1 MCILVLRSRS
11 RFFGWTRPRAWPAFF
26 KAAPAAS
33 CRQAKE
39 ESLVLVL
46 SMNSEQLIKTNMIT
60 TRFALIIN
68 FQPAENDKILEHEAG
83 ADFFRL
89 KPT

>member
-1 MCILVLRSRS
+1 MVGQGQEPGPPFLRQLRLHLV
-11 RFFGWTRPRAWPAFF
+11 G
-26 KAAPAAS
+26 K
-33 CRQAKE
+33 QK
-39 ESLVLVL
+39 SLVLVL

-83 ADFFRL
+83 AVFFRL